1 MIVYILDAIGALT
14 VLLVVLILVLMFF
27 GWLAQ
32 PVSYLV
38 GPDEIQR
45 YLRSWGAAIADGGRI
60 VVRQPDTDRS
70 IMFIK
75 RQYKRSGE
83 QLVFRFRNADDGR
96 KYFSQVE
103 SAFTTTGIAHQLERT
118 SSGRPRALVIPF
130 PFGGDPLALSGAA
143 HVTRLAL
150 GAMGA
155 PSGGP
160 FELTCTGAHRPGYV
174 QGSVQGSVEVIPW
187 TRGYRAGFRLS
198 DVLGRLFGRS

>member
-1 MIVYILDAIGALT
+1 MLVYILAVIGALT
-14 VLLVVLILVLMFF
+14 VVLVVLILVLMFF
-27 GWLAQ
+27 GWLGQ

-60 VVRQPDTDRS
+60 VVRQPETDRS

-83 QLVFRFRNADDGR
+83 QLLFRFRNADGGR

-103 SAFTTTGIAHQLERT
+103 SAFTTAGIGHQIERT
-118 SSGRPRALVIPF
+118 PSGRPRAIVIPF
-130 PFGGDPLALSGAA
+130 PFGDDPLALSGAA
-143 HVTRLAL
+143 HASRLAL

-155 PSGGP
+155 PSEGP
-160 FELTCTGAHRPGYV
+160 FELTCTGSHRPDYV
-174 QGSVQGSVEVIPW
+174 RGSVDVIPW
-187 TRGYRAGFRLS
+187 TRGYRAGFRFG